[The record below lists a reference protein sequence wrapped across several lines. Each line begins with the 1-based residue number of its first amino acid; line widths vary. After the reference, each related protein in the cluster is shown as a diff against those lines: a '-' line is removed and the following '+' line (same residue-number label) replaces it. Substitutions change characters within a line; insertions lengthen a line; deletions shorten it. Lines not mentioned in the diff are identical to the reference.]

1 MRWRVAPVGGARRAP
16 DFIGRPMRYGKA
28 AESAFV
34 PDPHASRTT
43 RERERLS
50 VPQRDA
56 TVNTGESPGE
66 PQDDAARSG
75 DRPRTVTLADV
86 AAAAGVSPATAS
98 RVLAGRGGARSDT
111 AERVHAAADA
121 LQYRPSGLAR
131 SLRVSS
137 SRTIG
142 IIVTDIEN
150 PFYSRLVNAVE
161 TVAEADGYAALLCNA
176 NYDVARVHDFMNL
189 LEERRVD
196 GVVISVAK
204 LDIKSSPWLAAHRVP
219 IVLVDSPSAGLR
231 APGIS
236 SDNRLG
242 GRLAIDHLLD
252 LGHRRIGHIMP
263 PRTILAARERLAGA
277 KDGMRWAGHAGALA
291 VVEVGRY
298 DMAAGTKAMATLLRR
313 HPDITAVFAYN
324 DLMAIGAMDA
334 IHRSAMGIPGDISIV
349 GFDDIPNAAYC
360 NPPLTTVRQSVEVM
374 GSWAFRELRKE
385 IAIRSEGVEAPAD
398 NSDGDRSQFTKT
410 PVELK
415 VRESTAAPHET
426 AAPQQR

>member
-1 MRWRVAPVGGARRAP
+1 MPHRDAKLNAGASPAEFS
-16 DFIGRPMRYGKA
+16 DDKA
-28 AESAFV
+28 A
-34 PDPHASRTT
+34 
-43 RERERLS
+43 
-50 VPQRDA
+50 
-56 TVNTGESPGE
+56 
-66 PQDDAARSG
+66 ARNAG
-75 DRPRTVTLADV
+75 VPRTVTLADV

-98 RVLAGRGGARSDT
+98 RVLAGRGGARSET
-111 AERVHAAADA
+111 ADRVQAAAEA
-121 LQYRPSGLAR
+121 LEYRPSGLAR

-150 PFYSRLVNAVE
+150 PFYSRLVHAVE
-161 TVAEADGYAALLCNA
+161 TVAEAEGYAALLCNA
-176 NYDVARVHDFMNL
+176 NYDVARVRDFMNL

-219 IVLVDSPSAGLR
+219 IVLVDSPSTGLR

-242 GRLAIDHLLD
+242 GRLAIDHLLE

-277 KDGMRWAGHAGALA
+277 NDGMRWAGHAGGLS
-291 VVEVGRY
+291 VVEIGRY

-313 HPDITAVFAYN
+313 HPDVTAVFAYN

-334 IHRSAMGIPGDISIV
+334 IHRSAMSIPADISVV

-374 GSWAFRELRKE
+374 GRWAFRELRNE
-385 IAIRSEGVEAPAD
+385 IALRSEETAGRAD
-398 NSDGDRSQFTKT
+398 GPDVDRSQFTKT
-410 PVELK
+410 PVELQ
-415 VRESTAAPHET
+415 VRESTAAPRN
-426 AAPQQR
+426 AATPRQ